1 MHKFAATANALLTHS
16 NEKLPRSLV
25 YEESH
30 FFRPLDVEN
39 IPEEWFTEAV
49 ICPNFLQRFLAGK
62 LSEEECRQIGFR
74 EQTSKP
80 ELIERT
86 LLEVAGTVLT
96 CQLAFRWGLA
106 TNVAGGTHHATRD
119 RGAGYTIIND
129 LAVAANFALSKGM
142 NVYSGT
148 ICSSRVLV
156 IDCDVHQGDGTAKFD
171 FDGLSTLSIHC
182 ENNYPRPK
190 ATSSFDIGLPSH
202 IGNDDY
208 MAALQ
213 DVVLQALTEVQ
224 PDFIIYDAGIDVHE
238 HDVLGNLCLSESG
251 IRMRDRWVLDT
262 CVSRGIPVAAVVGGG
277 YDKDLSALARR
288 HAIIHEEAAF
298 VWRKHRLFNRN
309 QRS

>member
-1 MHKFAATANALLTHS
+1 
-16 NEKLPRSLV
+16 
-25 YEESH
+25 
-30 FFRPLDVEN
+30 
-39 IPEEWFTEAV
+39 
-49 ICPNFLQRFLAGK
+49 
-62 LSEEECRQIGFR
+62 
-74 EQTSKP
+74 
-80 ELIERT
+80 
-86 LLEVAGTVLT
+86 
-96 CQLAFRWGLA
+96 
-106 TNVAGGTHHATRD
+106 
-119 RGAGYTIIND
+119 
-129 LAVAANFALSKGM
+129 
-142 NVYSGT
+142 
-148 ICSSRVLV
+148 
-156 IDCDVHQGDGTAKFD
+156 
-171 FDGLSTLSIHC
+171 
-182 ENNYPRPK
+182 
-190 ATSSFDIGLPSH
+190 
-202 IGNDDY
+202 